1 VSFEDLKLAAGI
13 VLLSPYLP
21 LLFMGEEYAESAS
34 FPYFIS
40 HSDAALID
48 AVRRGRQSEF
58 ASFDWHGEIPDPQSE
73 TTFLSAKLHHELRT
87 SGAHAILWAFYK
99 QLIGLRK
106 QNPALARLA
115 KESMDVVG
123 HENEKVLLVRRRSA
137 ANHVVFAA
145 NLSADDATIA
155 LPFTA
160 GCWRKLIDSAAPKW
174 RGAGA
179 LPDRLDRSTEH
190 RLTFTPRSF
199 AVFECALPT
208 RGPE

>member
-1 VSFEDLKLAAGI
+1 
-13 VLLSPYLP
+13 
-21 LLFMGEEYAESAS
+21 
-34 FPYFIS
+34 
-40 HSDAALID
+40 
-48 AVRRGRQSEF
+48 
-58 ASFDWHGEIPDPQSE
+58 
-73 TTFLSAKLHHELRT
+73 
-87 SGAHAILWAFYK
+87 
-99 QLIGLRK
+99 
-106 QNPALARLA
+106 
-115 KESMDVVG
+115 MDVVG
-123 HENEKVLLVRRRSA
+123 YENEKVLLVRRRSA

-174 RGAGA
+174 HGAGA

-208 RGPE
+208 RGAE

>member
-1 VSFEDLKLAAGI
+1 
-13 VLLSPYLP
+13 LSPYLP
-21 LLFMGEEYAESAS
+21 LLFMGEEYAESAP

-48 AVRRGRQSEF
+48 AVRRGRQNEF
-58 ASFDWHGEIPDPQSE
+58 ASFDWQGEIPDPQSE

-145 NLSADDATIA
+145 NLSADDATFA

-174 RGAGA
+174 HGAGA